1 MAKIKTQKKSVSR
14 KEYLLLKVLVTILAV
29 ALLSFGA
36 FTGVRYLNNNS
47 DSIKNLQN
55 DKQSKT
61 KPITNNT
68 QTEETEPQD
77 NKTTAGN
84 DNKAKNDELEKEQQK
99 EVERNE
105 NGLKKA
111 AVLLNEPYEADGK
124 IIISSMITNIVE
136 TEGGCNYIF
145 TNGTNSITKT
155 TNVLPNAK
163 NTVCEA
169 VVLEK
174 GDLYTGEW
182 KVRLE
187 YKSKS
192 SEGVSETQTFTI
204 Q

>member
-14 KEYLLLKVLVTILAV
+14 KEYLLLKVLVTVLVV

-47 DSIKNLQN
+47 DSVKNSQN

-61 KPITNNT
+61 EPITNNT

-77 NKTTAGN
+77 NRTTAGN

-136 TEGGCNYIF
+136 TEGSCNYIF

-174 GDLYTGEW
+174 GDLYAGEW